1 MFPNLKK
8 PQARDEKL
16 AKCDKIFPIER
27 NSERKMKNWLP
38 PLFSSCTWPCGCK
51 WTWQAGGLSICFF
64 CLQSNS
70 EACLGGTNRIWSPW
84 FPLWSRL
91 CSFHGR
97 KKHFDALVGQPTY
110 LSSTPYTF
118 FQPWGESS
126 SGGRKTKEFF
136 PPPALWRGLVDL
148 PTQLIYIFCI
158 GT

>member
-64 CLQSNS
+64 CLQNNS

-84 FPLWSRL
+84 FSLWSRL

-148 PTQLIYIFCI
+148 PTQLI
-158 GT
+158 